1 MAALNQPAEVPP
13 QDSTLLAQPEK
24 CFFPEGIKEIRE
36 SLLPS
41 FEKRRGLALSERPSQ
56 HA

>member
-1 MAALNQPAEVPP
+1 MAALNQPAGIPP

-41 FEKRRGLALSERPSQ
+41 FEKRRDLALSERPSQ